1 MSLKRRIV
9 LLAVLV
15 LGSVAALS
23 VAAGGSAS
31 TDVQRCTITG
41 TNGNNVLRGT
51 SRADVICGRGGN
63 DTIRGFGGN
72 DTLDGGPGSDTI
84 VGGRGNDVMVGG
96 TGNDAFFAG
105 GEGADRLSG
114 GPGRDRAVL
123 DRRDRALG
131 VEVRRFV
138 GGGAATPLPPLPAE
152 VRTRG
157 RWAIGVK
164 CDAPPFGYI
173 DVRGR
178 NAGFEVD
185 VARWFSRFAFGR
197 ADRVTFECAPTPT
210 REPLLTGGRVDLV
223 LATFTYTADRDT
235 RIDFSRGYY
244 QATGRLLVR
253 NNSPIRTLNDIRGRT
268 VSTTSGSVYDRWVRR
283 CFPQANL
290 SVFDNFTNARLAFEQ
305 GRADTL
311 MWDDTVLL
319 PIAQVDPNVRL
330 TNDRFLSQPYA
341 IGIRQGNV
349 AMKRWVDSR
358 LELMRQ
364 RDLFMTLLRAN
375 VAAPNLDFFAQS
387 ILRPRQ
393 NFNYTPGADP
403 TTTCP

>member
-1 MSLKRRIV
+1 MSLKRNV
-9 LLAVLV
+9 ALLAAL
-15 LGSVAALS
+15 AAMGALF

-31 TDVQRCTITG
+31 TSVQRCTING
-41 TNGNNVLRGT
+41 TNGADVLRGT
-51 SRADVICGRGGN
+51 NRAEVICGRGGN
-63 DTIRGFGGN
+63 DTIRAGGGT
-72 DTLDGGPGSDTI
+72 DTVQGGAGNDTI
-84 VGGRGNDVMVGG
+84 VGGGGNDVLVGG
-96 TGNDAFFAG
+96 TGNDNFFAA
-105 GEGADRLSG
+105 GEGVDRISG
-114 GPGRDRAVL
+114 GPGRDRATL

-138 GGGAATPLPPLPAE
+138 GGTGAGTRAPALPSE
-152 VRTRG
+152 VRARG
-157 RWAIGVK
+157 RWIIGVK

-173 DVRGR
+173 DARGR

-185 VARWFSRFAFGR
+185 IARWFARFAFGR
-197 ADRVTFECAPTPT
+197 ADRVNFECAPTPT
-210 REPLLTGGRVDLV
+210 REPLLTGGRVDMV

-319 PIAQVDPNVRL
+319 PIAQVDPNLRL

-341 IGIRQGNV
+341 IGIRQGNA

-375 VAAPNLDFFAQS
+375 VAAPNLDFFARS

-393 NFNYTPGADP
+393 NFNYEPGGDP
-403 TTTCP
+403 TTRCS